1 MIKHLP
7 NAITVLNLLLG
18 IVGIIFLWEKNYAY
32 VHICMLLALAADFT
46 DGMVAR
52 TLKVSSPLGK
62 QLDSLADNVTFGVL
76 PAMLW
81 YHIMTQLLY
90 VIAGN
95 SGISPVMMPLPY
107 KILPYISL
115 IFAACACLR
124 LAKFNIDERQST
136 YFIGIPTP
144 AAALFTLGIFQT
156 PLFQVPVWM
165 MMLIMLIISI
175 LMVIEIPILSF
186 KMKDKKPIGAVVLI
200 TLISIFFFQWLA
212 LSISIILLVLFS
224 IIYKNKIIQKPA

>member
-18 IVGIIFLWEKNYAY
+18 IVGIIFLWEKNYAF
-32 VHICMLLALAADFT
+32 VHLCMLLALAADFA

-52 TLKVSSPLGK
+52 AFRVSSPLGK

-81 YHIMTQLLY
+81 YHIFTQLLY
-90 VIAGN
+90 VIAGK
-95 SGISPVMMPLPY
+95 SGISPAIMPLTY
-107 KILPYISL
+107 RVLPYISL
-115 IFAACACLR
+115 VFAACACLR

-156 PLFQVPVWM
+156 PLFQIPLWF
-165 MMLIMLIISI
+165 MMLIMIIIST
-175 LMVIEIPILSF
+175 LMVIELPILSF
-186 KMKDKKPIGAVVLI
+186 KMKDKKPIAVVVII
-200 TLISIFFFQWLA
+200 TIISAVFFQWLS
-212 LSISIILLVLFS
+212 LSISIILLVIFS
-224 IIYKNKIIQKPA
+224 LIFKNKIIEKEA